1 MHQGDLA
8 LFVVVQQRQATQP
21 VEQWLAVRRLE
32 DFPQRVGL
40 LQALG
45 LVRHR
50 QQVQV
55 VVAQNADHRLAHG
68 IEEAQRL
75 QGLRAA
81 VDQVADQPQAVLGR
95 VEGDALQQAFQGIQA
110 TLQVA
115 YRVDRHQCSAPG
127 TARRNTGIA
136 ASKAIPSL
144 PSIW

>member
-8 LFVVVQQRQATQP
+8 LFVIVQQRQATQP

-45 LVRHR
+45 LVRYR

-55 VVAQNADHRLAHG
+55 VVAQDADHRLAHG

-81 VDQVADQPQAVLGR
+81 VDQVADQPQAVLAG
-95 VEGDALQQAFQGIQA
+95 
-110 TLQVA
+110 
-115 YRVDRHQCSAPG
+115 
-127 TARRNTGIA
+127 
-136 ASKAIPSL
+136 SKATRSSRHFRGSRQPCRS
-144 PSIW
+144 PTA